1 MIATSIILVAA
12 PWMTLRLAGLRL
24 PQPRRVTA
32 QKASMKVMAAE
43 TANTIRRPPAN
54 PTFRHRFGTHDPSAL
69 TFLVNDSA
77 RGSRCLSLMVWLG
90 NTAHPRLDLGSG
102 RRFVE
107 HFGGRSDSAVSQP
120 RDWTQRTALLPT
132 YGLDAS
138 VRNLESASS
147 EVASWPPS

>member
-1 MIATSIILVAA
+1 
-12 PWMTLRLAGLRL
+12 MTLRLAG
-24 PQPRRVTA
+24 PSPSA
-32 QKASMKVMAAE
+32 AAAGYGSKASMKVMAAE

-107 HFGGRSDSAVSQP
+107 HFGDAH
-120 RDWTQRTALLPT
+120 TALSHSRET
-132 YGLDAS
+132 GLS
-138 VRNLESASS
+138 
-147 EVASWPPS
+147 